1 MTCMFEHVVLFQ
13 DVQSLFMYVGL
24 NVLFYSSLGIYST
37 LKEFYPH
44 SQTYHKRTPLGP
56 SVAVRLPWGL
66 GYGSH
71 AFYKKSHLNITGGF

>member
-1 MTCMFEHVVLFQ
+1 MFEHVVLFQ

-24 NVLFYSSLGIYST
+24 NVFFYSSLGLYST

-56 SVAVRLPWGL
+56 SVAVRLRVVSACERLNNRKHL
-66 GYGSH
+66 GG
-71 AFYKKSHLNITGGF
+71 